1 MAVWDS
7 AKQSVDSPYSR
18 PWLAELIFA
27 FDARLRRRQAVVE
40 YSTHPACIFRLE
52 IARSC
57 GQFTF
62 RDGTR
67 LQPGERIARLHFW
80 TEHVPQMPQQGPTI
94 PWARRLQ
101 KSISVSLRE
110 LARYLSSRPDLC
122 DVRVICGDVPSG
134 TKSQSGQVAHIMAY
148 YGFEARGDND
158 RLALREHVRRF
169 GENILISLTV
179 FAQNP
184 AALRLDTLMRVRVP
198 IYLSRRNLECRFG
211 SESAAAAA
219 VEAS

>member
-7 AKQSVDSPYSR
+7 AKPEVASPYSHPR
-18 PWLAELIFA
+18 LAGFIFA
-27 FDARLRRRQAVVE
+27 FDARLRRRQAVIE
-40 YSTHPACIFRLE
+40 YSAHPACVFRLE
-52 IARSC
+52 IASSG
-57 GQFTF
+57 GQFTL
-62 RDGTR
+62 RDGTC
-67 LQPGERIARLHFW
+67 LQPNERVARLHFW
-80 TEHVPQMPQQGPTI
+80 NEHIPPMPQEGPTI

-122 DVRVICGDVPSG
+122 DIRVICGDVPSG

-148 YGFEARGDND
+148 YGFEARGESD
-158 RLALREHVRRF
+158 RLSLRERIHRF
-169 GENILISLTV
+169 GENILISFTV

-198 IYLSRRNLECRFG
+198 IYLSRRNLERRFG
-211 SESAAAAA
+211 SENTAAGA